1 MIAIFAR
8 PWDTKLMLGCFYE
21 WVWVVD
27 HLDAIEENRSREFIP
42 FPGVVPNEKGGERL
56 PDHHF
61 LIDTDK

>member
-42 FPGVVPNEKGGERL
+42 FSGVVPK
-56 PDHHF
+56 
-61 LIDTDK
+61 